1 MPSASAHHAVERQW
15 HLLDILPST
24 APGKTVI
31 ELTQSLADAGFK
43 VDKRTTQRDLVSL
56 ASRFPICP
64 SDALQPGWYWLNRK
78 AFDTM
83 GMTVSDAFT
92 LHMLDRYLKA
102 VMPVA
107 TTRQLKPLFELAKAK
122 LDVEAESNDIAHWAT
137 LIAVAGAGLPV
148 IAPEINQTI
157 LETIQNILFLR
168 PREKLKIHY
177 TKAGAKTAK
186 EHIVD
191 PVGLVQS
198 GDKTYLVA
206 MNPKFP
212 EPATY
217 ALHRIDKAERT
228 YERSTLPKGVS
239 VQRFIDEGKI
249 QFFSEGM
256 IDLKARVSKMLG
268 GQLAETKLSETQQL
282 PEVEGGYEL
291 AVTLPNSLRL
301 RQWLLSWAG
310 HIEVLEPKALRE
322 DIARQLREGAARYD

>member
-15 HLLDILPST
+15 HLLDSLPST
-24 APGKTVI
+24 APGKTVV
-31 ELTQSLADAGFK
+31 ELTQLLADEGFK
-43 VDKRTTQRDLVSL
+43 VDRRTVQRDLVSL

-92 LHMLDRYLKA
+92 LHMLDRHLKA

-107 TTRQLKPLFELAKAK
+107 TTKQLQPLFELAKAK
-122 LDVEAESNDIAHWAT
+122 LDAEAESNDIAHWAT
-137 LIAVAGAGLPV
+137 LIAVEGSGLPV
-148 IAPEINQTI
+148 IAPEINQAI
-157 LETIQNILFLR
+157 LETIQNVLFQR

-186 EHIVD
+186 AHIVD

-198 GDKTYLVA
+198 GGKTYLVA
-206 MNPKFP
+206 VNPKFP

-239 VQRFIDEGKI
+239 LQRFIDEGKI
-249 QFFSEGM
+249 QFFNEGI
-256 IDLKARVSKMLG
+256 IDLKARVSKRLG
-268 GQLAETKLSETQQL
+268 DQLAETKLSETQQL
-282 PEVEGGYEL
+282 PEIEGGYEL
-291 AVTLPNSLRL
+291 SVTLPNSLRL

-310 HIEVLEPKALRE
+310 HIEVLEPKTLRE
-322 DIARQLREGAARYD
+322 DIARQLREGAERYA

>member
-239 VQRFIDEGKI
+239 LQRFIDEGKI

>member
-15 HLLDILPST
+15 HLLGSLPST

-31 ELTQSLADAGFK
+31 ELTQCLADAGFK

-64 SDALQPGWYWLNRK
+64 SDAPQPGWYWLNRK

-107 TTRQLKPLFELAKAK
+107 TTKQLKPLFELAKAK

-157 LETIQNILFLR
+157 LETIQSILFLR

-177 TKAGAKTAK
+177 TKAGSKTAR

-191 PVGLVQS
+191 PVGMVQS

-228 YERSTLPKGVS
+228 YNRSTLPKGVS
-239 VQRFIDEGKI
+239 LQRFIDEGKI
-249 QFFSEGM
+249 QFFNEGI
-256 IDLKARVSKMLG
+256 IDLKAKVSQRLG
-268 GQLAETKLSETQQL
+268 DQLAETKLSEMQQL

-322 DIARQLREGAARYD
+322 DIARQLREGAARYA

>member
-15 HLLDILPST
+15 HLLAILPST
-24 APGKTVI
+24 APGKTVV
-31 ELTQSLADAGFK
+31 ELTQLLADAGFK

-107 TTRQLKPLFELAKAK
+107 TTKQLKPLFELAKAK
-122 LDVEAESNDIAHWAT
+122 LDAEAESNDIAHWAT
-137 LIAVAGAGLPV
+137 LIAVEGSGLPV

-157 LETIQNILFLR
+157 LETIQNVLFQR

-186 EHIVD
+186 AHIVD

-198 GDKTYLVA
+198 GGKTYLVA
-206 MNPKFP
+206 VNPKFP

-239 VQRFIDEGKI
+239 LQRFIDEGKI
-249 QFFSEGM
+249 QFFNEGL
-256 IDLKARVSKMLG
+256 IDLKAKVSNVLG
-268 GQLAETKLSETQQL
+268 NQLAETKLSETQQL
-282 PEVEGGYEL
+282 SEVEGGYEL
-291 AVTLPNSLRL
+291 SITLPNSLRL
-301 RQWLLSWAG
+301 RRF
-310 HIEVLEPKALRE
+310 KAPMHGDVASHSTSVKQPRL
-322 DIARQLREGAARYD
+322 AAAE